1 MVLPLKILK
10 GTSKTF
16 NVTIDTTNL
25 EGHILRSIEIN
36 SDDKITLNKTILIYG
51 FVKPPIHDVRIK
63 NIDFQSRVIKGQIS
77 LFNITLEN
85 RGDFRERNV
94 CIEFKEGDIS
104 LGYATIENI
113 ESNENES
120 AIFKWDTSAVAPKAY
135 DVLIEVKLKHQRL
148 VDSLHVSV
156 KINMPSAAQT
166 LILTN
171 KEKLVKYWGAERAEK
186 LENELIKLSYHV
198 GVAGIPVYVEED
210 EAVASA
216 YESWDSNLQDP
227 QEANDVAKHIKRLID
242 DKQEKYTGIEYIIIV
257 GDDRIIPYYRIH
269 DNTDKPFGPESWRT
283 EDEYR
288 KLNRDST
295 VGSALHKNM
304 FLTDNIYATNKPIV
318 PKGLHKSR

>member
-1 MVLPLKILK
+1 
-10 GTSKTF
+10 
-16 NVTIDTTNL
+16 
-25 EGHILRSIEIN
+25 
-36 SDDKITLNKTILIYG
+36 
-51 FVKPPIHDVRIK
+51 
-63 NIDFQSRVIKGQIS
+63 
-77 LFNITLEN
+77 
-85 RGDFRERNV
+85 
-94 CIEFKEGDIS
+94 
-104 LGYATIENI
+104 
-113 ESNENES
+113 
-120 AIFKWDTSAVAPKAY
+120 
-135 DVLIEVKLKHQRL
+135 
-148 VDSLHVSV
+148 
-156 KINMPSAAQT
+156 MPSAAQT

-318 PKGLHKSR
+318 WKNDEVSIPKLFVPVIPIGRLVESPGEISATIDAFYQKDYISPDSIFVTGYDKLY